1 MTYISDAVVDG
12 RHVVATLLLIL
23 LLALVQICH
32 LLLLLVWLLSVKVV
46 RSTFTMWVQNL
57 LWSKN

>member
-1 MTYISDAVVDG
+1 MSYISDAVVDG
-12 RHVVATLLLIL
+12 RHVVAALLLIL